1 MPSSK
6 KTSSKNGAFKKLHPF
21 IILGYLWPSIWPHA
35 LSFNTTCSS
44 VSLLR
49 RPSPTLPSTSS
60 SSTIKPHSQM
70 LDFTYYP
77 FRDSILQH
85 YEGRKLVF
93 VEFYDISSILN
104 SYAPTCNRVWFSEKG
119 LLQWFRD
126 SRSSWFASEGSWEF
140 LRIDDYGKLLHLL

>member
-1 MPSSK
+1 MSSSK
-6 KTSSKNGAFKKLHPF
+6 KTSSKNDAFKKLHPF

-49 RPSPTLPSTSS
+49 RPSPTLLSTPS
-60 SSTIKPHSQM
+60 SSTIKFNSQM

-85 YEGRKLVF
+85 EGKTWSSSSSMIYHPFWTHMPQHVIESDLQRRTFFSDF
-93 VEFYDISSILN
+93 VIAGHRGSPQKAPEN
-104 SYAPTCNRVWFSEKG
+104 SLESMIA
-119 LLQWFRD
+119 
-126 SRSSWFASEGSWEF
+126 ASYF
-140 LRIDDYGKLLHLL
+140 I